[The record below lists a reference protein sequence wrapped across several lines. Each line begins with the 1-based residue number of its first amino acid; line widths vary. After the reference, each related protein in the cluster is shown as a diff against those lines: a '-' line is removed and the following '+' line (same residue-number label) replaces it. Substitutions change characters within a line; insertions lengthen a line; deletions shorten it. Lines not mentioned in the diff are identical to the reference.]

1 MDKENILIEQIRKIG
16 WSVYLQL
23 RTTKTVKNEDFE
35 ELLRKLTKYK
45 DLTKNNESFSKY
57 SLAVLLDIFMALTTE
72 IYNYLDPDC
81 ENIIGIYCMKLDEL
95 ISQIFGMD
103 I

>member
-57 SLAVLLDIFMALTTE
+57 SLAVLLDIFMA
-72 IYNYLDPDC
+72 
-81 ENIIGIYCMKLDEL
+81 
-95 ISQIFGMD
+95 
-103 I
+103 